1 MRLTSPQT
9 GESPVPLQK
18 TQSAFHARSQAK
30 LVTRLPSRLLANVF
44 GVASA
49 NGAKWDER
57 HGRFSREVAVERSGK
72 LPRYK
77 AGHLRR
83 FFETRSPPGL
93 LAPTLVTLPFM
104 SLIPF
109 APFFL
114 LPFAFFLSVLA
125 NAISLKDYSSF
136 FRSKETPA

>member
-1 MRLTSPQT
+1 MLSVN
-9 GESPVPLQK
+9 EFASEL
-18 TQSAFHARSQAK
+18 K
-30 LVTRLPSRLLANVF
+30 LARLPACSLLPSSLYLLCLAL
-44 GVASA
+44 
-49 NGAKWDER
+49 
-57 HGRFSREVAVERSGK
+57 RSLGE
-72 LPRYK
+72 
-77 AGHLRR
+77 G
-83 FFETRSPPGL
+83 G
-93 LAPTLVTLPFM
+93 